1 MINAKKKTII
11 RPRKNKPMNK
21 NMKNITDKKAKTKKN
36 LISRNSTSRN
46 TTSRNKQNQRHSQ
59 NGGGLINKEYASV
72 DKRDNFQVTTLRSIN
87 QDDLNRFKIS
97 NYVNNNVDW
106 GILPGAPP
114 VDCCIM

>member
-1 MINAKKKTII
+1 MINTKKKTII

-36 LISRNSTSRN
+36 LTSRN
-46 TTSRNKQNQRHSQ
+46 LTSRNKQNKRNSQ
-59 NGGGLINKEYASV
+59 NGGGLINKEYASI

-87 QDDLNRFKIS
+87 QDDLDRFKIS

-106 GILPGAPP
+106 GIMPGPP
-114 VDCCIM
+114 PTDCCIM